1 MGICSSKKVKINNP
15 SEHLTGDLDDELLH
29 KNKHQELIRNYVING
44 DNLLLSLDFSA
55 AIESYEKALEDLLV
69 LQMQYDNSTFILS
82 TLYQRI
88 ALAYRLNKKH
98 EESLEWECKAVVARE
113 KKLPE
118 THEQVAG
125 AYSSLSVA
133 YEASGNY
140 KEALKYCEK
149 ALKIRN
155 KLFNAN
161 HWVSA
166 ISTERLG
173 MLKAYEGDYEEAIS
187 LVIQAKQNLA
197 AHFTEESCYVGYNH
211 MRLGE
216 IYLLQEKYEVAQEQ
230 FKKAAV
236 ILEGLLPSDNG
247 LMEET
252 GRNSVHGEVILTFSE
267 HSRFIKY
274 ERARLMQKIGECCK
288 KMDKIDEG
296 KEALKT
302 SVILAGEV
310 SSKATK
316 EMHTNMVEISQKYEN
331 HEEKKDKILQIK
343 SDKIQQEKEEEEEEE
358 DKVSLELPVFEVEVE
373 A

>member
-15 SEHLTGDLDDELLH
+15 SEHLTGDLDDELLY
-29 KNKHQELIRNYVING
+29 KKKHQELVRNYVING

-69 LQMQYDNSTFILS
+69 MQMQYDNSTFILS

-88 ALAYRLNKKH
+88 ALAYRYNKKH
-98 EESLEWECKAVVARE
+98 DESLEWECKAVVARE

-149 ALKIRN
+149 ALKTRN
-155 KLFNAN
+155 KLFGGN
-161 HWVSA
+161 HWVVA
-166 ISTERLG
+166 VSTERLG
-173 MLKAYEGDYEEAIS
+173 MLKAYEGDFEEAIA

-197 AHFTEESCYVGYNH
+197 AHFTEESCYVGYNY
-211 MRLGE
+211 MKLGE
-216 IYLLQEKYEVAQEQ
+216 IYCMQEKYDVAQEQ

-274 ERARLMQKIGECCK
+274 ERARLMQKIGECWM
-288 KMDKIDEG
+288 KMEKIDEG

-331 HEEKKDKILQIK
+331 REEEKEKIPQK
-343 SDKIQQEKEEEEEEE
+343 SEKAEELPEAEEEQM
-358 DKVSLELPVFEVEVE
+358 SLEDLPAFEVEVE